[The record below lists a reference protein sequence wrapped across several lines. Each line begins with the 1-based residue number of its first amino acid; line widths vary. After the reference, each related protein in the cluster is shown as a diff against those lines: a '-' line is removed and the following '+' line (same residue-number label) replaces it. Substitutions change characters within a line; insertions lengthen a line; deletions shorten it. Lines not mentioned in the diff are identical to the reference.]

1 MATHENMTL
10 IKDQLFLGNFT
21 AGTDID
27 SLKEGG
33 ITHIITVDMI
43 QHYYPESGEAHIDP
57 HHMYINCMDL
67 PSIDLL
73 SKFQECFDFIDEA
86 LTSPEN
92 KVLIHCFAGMS
103 RSATIMIAYL
113 MYKDGMGLDEAYAT
127 VKQLKPNIKPNPGF
141 IEQLELFENMG
152 CKIDEDNLLYRR
164 YRLQVMSERVQAGD
178 VLADADLGST
188 DVKINTDSFYKC
200 MKCRQILFKTS
211 SIVQHS
217 KGEGEAAFDW
227 RSKMPAN
234 LRPAD
239 CVNQSSGSEVCEKS
253 LFIEPVRWMAESI
266 KQMEG
271 KLNCPKCNLKLGSF
285 IWYGEKCPCGT
296 WVAPAFHI
304 QSSKVDLVKPR
315 LLATINQPAMRNQ
328 VATNQSES
336 ANMILDQSE
345 KNKVQMIETT
355 EGMAT

>member
-1 MATHENMTL
+1 
-10 IKDQLFLGNFT
+10 
-21 AGTDID
+21 
-27 SLKEGG
+27 
-33 ITHIITVDMI
+33 
-43 QHYYPESGEAHIDP
+43 SGEAHIDP

-92 KVLIHCFAGMS
+92 
-103 RSATIMIAYL
+103 
-113 MYKDGMGLDEAYAT
+113 KDGMGLDEAYAT

-164 YRLQVMSERVQAGD
+164 YRLQVMSERVQA
-178 VLADADLGST
+178 
-188 DVKINTDSFYKC
+188 
-200 MKCRQILFKTS
+200 
-211 SIVQHS
+211 
-217 KGEGEAAFDW
+217 
-227 RSKMPAN
+227 
-234 LRPAD
+234 
-239 CVNQSSGSEVCEKS
+239 
-253 LFIEPVRWMAESI
+253 VRWMAESI

-271 KLNCPKCNLKLGSF
+271 
-285 IWYGEKCPCGT
+285 
-296 WVAPAFHI
+296 
-304 QSSKVDLVKPR
+304 KVDLVKPR

-355 EGMAT
+355 E